1 VIAPQRS
8 FILMVAIS
16 SFGALFTWM
25 MIFITHYYF
34 RRMRERSGAAPLRF
48 RMIGFPYTT
57 LLGAGLMAAVLI
69 TTLFTPAFRLT
80 LVFGAPFLVCLVL
93 VYRFRHRKRAAA
105 SSVEAV

>member
-1 VIAPQRS
+1 
-8 FILMVAIS
+8 VAIS

-34 RRMRERSGAAPLRF
+34 RRTRERSGAPPPRF

-80 LVFGAPFLVCLVL
+80 LVFGAPFLAFLAL
-93 VYRFRHRKRAAA
+93 IYRLRFRQTAAL
-105 SSVEAV
+105 SSVETV